1 MPYLSGDELIRRL
14 AWEDVAVLQAML
26 VILAV
31 VAMAMLP
38 CIVLLVIF
46 VDDMCAAIARTFRR
60 VRRRRRGVPAGPPLE
75 DLAAD
80 LRRLGKARRLPGQTP
95 SRRAVVLAAYDRRL
109 VLACA
114 ALGVHEHLADLDGF
128 DKNIER
134 VRMEGALLEAGF
146 LLGGV
151 DTEIDVDGRQDHC

>member
-1 MPYLSGDELIRRL
+1 M
-14 AWEDVAVLQAML
+14 AVLQALL

-38 CIVLLVIF
+38 CLVLLVIF
-46 VDDMCAAIARTFRR
+46 VDDMCAAMARTIRR
-60 VRRRRRGVPAGPPLE
+60 ARRRRRGAPAGPPLE

-80 LRRLGKARRLPGQTP
+80 LRRLGDARRLPRQSP
-95 SRRAVVLAAYDRRL
+95 SRKAIVLAAYDARL
-109 VLACA
+109 VLTCA
-114 ALGVHEHLADLDGF
+114 ALGIVEHLSELDGF

-146 LLGGV
+146 SLGGV
-151 DTEIDVDGRQDHC
+151 DAEIDVDIDGRQDHC

>member
-1 MPYLSGDELIRRL
+1 
-14 AWEDVAVLQAML
+14 ML

-38 CIVLLVIF
+38 CLVLLIIF
-46 VDDMCAAIARTFRR
+46 VDDMCAAIARTIRR
-60 VRRRRRGVPAGPPLE
+60 ARRRRRGVPAGPPLE

-80 LRRLGKARRLPGQTP
+80 LRRLGDARRLSRQAP
-95 SRRAVVLAAYDRRL
+95 SRKAIVLAAYDGKL
-109 VLACA
+109 VLTCA
-114 ALGVHEHLADLDGF
+114 ALGIVEHLNDLDGF

-146 LLGGV
+146 SLGGV
-151 DTEIDVDGRQDHC
+151 DAEIDVDVDGRQDHC